1 MRPRHYPLRVYCVA
15 RPFVQD
21 PVLQAPKRLTS
32 DYARPVVSDD
42 QAPGPPPTF
51 ELKRFDW
58 LTPDRLAVSGTFGG
72 LSETPAEASPV
83 LVLHEGESVH
93 RLPAISDSL
102 DGPPEDGQV
111 WKAAFAWQDAPVA
124 FDVAELELGD
134 GLVVELPDPGA
145 KNRLSRRRVLEIRTP
160 PKPDA
165 TDERAASVG
174 SQIDLLAAQEELRDV
189 RVELEQTQA
198 DLTRARDDLG
208 AERER
213 RAGDS
218 ERFRDGLA
226 KVRESAEEALA
237 TEQRATRQ
245 LEADLQEARDA
256 IGANDAELQ
265 TLREQL
271 DAAESETL
279 TLHERVTQLESAA
292 EETERLRAELKEA
305 GDAIDQARNDAE
317 RLLDRLTTDPAK

>member
-1 MRPRHYPLRVYCVA
+1 MRPRHYPLRVYCVGP
-15 RPFVQD
+15 PFVQD

-32 DYARPVVSDD
+32 DYARPVASDD

-72 LSETPAEASPV
+72 LGETPAEASPV

-160 PKPDA
+160 PQPDA

-174 SQIDLLAAQEELRDV
+174 SQVDLLAAQEELHDV

-198 DLTRARDDLG
+198 ELTRARDDLRAG
-208 AERER
+208 RER

-237 TEQRATRQ
+237 AEQRATRQ

-256 IGANDAELQ
+256 IGTNDAELQ

-279 TLHERVTQLESAA
+279 TLHERVTQLETAA

>member
-1 MRPRHYPLRVYCVA
+1 VA
-15 RPFVQD
+15 
-21 PVLQAPKRLTS
+21 
-32 DYARPVVSDD
+32 SDD
-42 QAPGPPPTF
+42 QVPGPPPTF

-58 LTPDRLAVSGTFGG
+58 LSPDRLGITGTFRG
-72 LSETPAEASPV
+72 LGEMPAEASPV

-93 RLPAISDSL
+93 RLPAISDST
-102 DGPPEDGQV
+102 DAPPEDGQV
-111 WKAAFAWQDAPVA
+111 WEAAFAWQEAPVA

-134 GLVVELPDPGA
+134 DLVVELPDPGE
-145 KNRLSRRRVLEIRTP
+145 KQRRVVLEIRTP
-160 PKPDA
+160 EPDA
-165 TDERAASVG
+165 TDERAASLG
-174 SQIDLLAAQEELRDV
+174 SQIDLLAAQEELREV

-198 DLTRARDDLG
+198 ELSRARDDLG

-226 KVRESAEEALA
+226 KVKESAEEALA
-237 TEQRATRQ
+237 AEQLATRR
-245 LEADLQEARDA
+245 LDADLKEARDA
-256 IGANDAELQ
+256 IEASDAELQ

-279 TLHERVTQLESAA
+279 TLRERVTQLEAAA

-317 RLLDRLTTDPAK
+317 RLLDRLTTVPAKK